1 MIGHFPSVC
10 SEQPYHIFGGTM
22 VNQAERYLEADILI
36 VGGGSAGCMAAH
48 RALELNPDLK
58 VVIFEKGDIKYSG
71 SIARGMDALNV
82 VAIPNIST
90 PDEYLEAASRGANG
104 IFDEPASYEMADR
117 SFEMLKKLEDWG
129 VYFPLDKNGE
139 YLTLQLHYVGKFL
152 AAMEEPD
159 LKVIISRRAID
170 KGAEVVNRVM
180 GLQLLMED
188 GRTAGCVGLDV
199 RSGELTVCRA
209 KAVIMS
215 AGGAGR
221 FSLPNSGHLYG
232 TFDFPGN
239 TGDGYAMAY
248 RAGAE
253 LTGLE
258 HCWRSV
264 VIKDVNIPLLGIT
277 MPRGGRMVDIYDDVI
292 LEREFHNSLTIMEQA
307 INEGRDPVRVKLAHL
322 PVETIQ
328 EIEHILFSTERPV
341 QQRFFSGRNI
351 DFRKDDIELWPTDSQ
366 LCGGHGLAGIRI
378 NQRTE
383 TNIPGFFAAGDAA
396 SVPKQHLTGAFVFGE
411 IAAEEAV
418 AFATRNSDVRL
429 DEKQVD
435 AMVGE
440 RNHRHSAG
448 GRDIDVRELEFKVR
462 RFINDYVIS
471 PKNAYKL
478 NRWLAWRK
486 RFDSEIKDQVIVR
499 NGHELSKLYEV
510 ENIILCASLSAR
522 AALERKESRWGQ
534 AHRRTDYPETDN
546 ENWHC
551 HLIVRKSEAE
561 KIQVMKKPLVKLP
574 KREVVA

>member
-1 MIGHFPSVC
+1 M
-10 SEQPYHIFGGTM
+10 T
-22 VNQAERYLEADILI
+22 NQAERYLEADILI

-71 SIARGMDALNV
+71 SIARGMDALNI
-82 VAIPNIST
+82 VAIPNISS
-90 PDEYLEAASRGANG
+90 PEEYLEAASRGANG
-104 IFDEPASYEMADR
+104 ILDQPASYEMACR
-117 SFEMLKKLEDWG
+117 SFELLKKLENWG
-129 VYFPLDKNGE
+129 VYFPLDKKGN
-139 YLTLQLHYVGKFL
+139 YCTLQLHYVGEFL
-152 AAMEEPD
+152 TAMEEPD

-170 KGAEVVNRVM
+170 KGTEVINRVM
-180 GLQLLMED
+180 GLRLLLDD
-188 GRTAGCVGLDV
+188 GRTAGVAGIDV
-199 RSGELTVCRA
+199 RSGEVIVCRS
-209 KAVIMS
+209 KAVIIS
-215 AGGAGR
+215 SGGAGR

-248 RAGAE
+248 RAGIE
-253 LTGLE
+253 LTGME

-277 MPRGGRMVDIYDDVI
+277 MPRGGRMLDIYDQI
-292 LEREFHNSLTIMEQA
+292 IMEKEFHNSLTIMEKA
-307 INEGRDPVRVKLAHL
+307 ISEGRDPVRIKLGHL
-322 PVETIQ
+322 TPETID

-341 QQRFFSGRNI
+341 QQRFFAGRHI

-411 IAAEEAV
+411 ISAEQAV
-418 AFATRNSDVRL
+418 AFVSQNSDVRL
-429 DEKQVD
+429 DEKQVE
-435 AMVGE
+435 ALVEE
-440 RNHRHSAG
+440 RNRRHSAN
-448 GRDIDVRELEFKVR
+448 GRDIEVRDLEFKVR

-478 NRWLAWRK
+478 KKWLAWAE
-486 RFDSEIKDQVIVR
+486 RFQEELGNQTVIR

-510 ENIILCASLSAR
+510 ENIIRCACLSAS
-522 AALERKESRWGQ
+522 ASLERKESRWGQ

-546 ENWHC
+546 ENWRC
-551 HLIVRKSEAE
+551 HVVVRRSTDMEKVQAMKRPLIDLAG
-561 KIQVMKKPLVKLP
+561 Q
-574 KREVVA
+574 EVTT